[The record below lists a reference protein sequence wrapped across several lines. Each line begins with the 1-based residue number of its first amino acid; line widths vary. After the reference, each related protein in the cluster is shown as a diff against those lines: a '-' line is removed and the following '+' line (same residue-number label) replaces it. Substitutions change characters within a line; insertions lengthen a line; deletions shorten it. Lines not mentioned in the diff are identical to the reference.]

1 MDTNHNRCRA
11 RNSFS
16 LHVSFAQDRA
26 PSRQMYTGHADDAA
40 DLIGDFQFSHTRT
53 RSRLSIYPQFIWPT
67 PPTTIFRGIKRA
79 KKSQGRRSVRKERV
93 AMGDE
98 DIFDHSDRKEDAHM
112 PDGRTD
118 GRRVY
123 IHDLE
128 SHRRIGRTKSRNGR
142 GHKNIPRRKEEEA
155 YCAPFTARE

>member
-1 MDTNHNRCRA
+1 
-11 RNSFS
+11 
-16 LHVSFAQDRA
+16 
-26 PSRQMYTGHADDAA
+26 MYTGHADDAA

-98 DIFDHSDRKEDAHM
+98 DIFDHSDRKEDAHL
-112 PDGRTD
+112 PGGLTD
-118 GRRVY
+118 DVFTFT
-123 IHDLE
+123 IWKATAE
-128 SHRRIGRTKSRNGR
+128 SGGQKAETGAGIKTSH
-142 GHKNIPRRKEEEA
+142 EEKKKRHIV
-155 YCAPFTARE
+155 PHSQLGNK